1 MVEMSTIQYIAHCF
15 LLSELV
21 AFLYKDHANAHATH
35 PLPILQHFQVKDILA
50 QSLIQMED
58 FLYKPSMP
66 KIQACCNN
74 GTNAILKDVACHK
87 GWLSQLLVDYFRHYT
102 NL

>member
-1 MVEMSTIQYIAHCF
+1 MTPAEADRFLTDGASLWNAVQSCACEDNSYCVEDM
-15 LLSELV
+15 
-21 AFLYKDHANAHATH
+21 K
-35 PLPILQHFQVKDILA
+35 VKDILA

-66 KIQACCNN
+66 KIHACCNN